1 MFFNYPNFVDY
12 ELFESQYEEM
22 ERVKEESQ
30 NVED

>member
-1 MFFNYPNFVDY
+1 MFFNYQNLVDY
-12 ELFESQYEEM
+12 ELFEQQYEEM

>member
-1 MFFNYPNFVDY
+1 MFFNSSNLVDC

-22 ERVKEESQ
+22 ERVKEGDQ